1 MKELV
6 REKKLNFW
14 REVVAKAKLIHFFMG
29 FVGRRTKRKM
39 FLH

>member
-14 REVVAKAKLIHFFMG
+14 REVVAKANTFFMG

>member
-6 REKKLNFW
+6 REKKLNNW
-14 REVVAKAKLIHFFMG
+14 REVVAKANTFFDG
-29 FVGRRTKRKM
+29 LLGRRTKRTM